1 LTNVTAVKSGGGT
14 IGQSIELVLGTT
26 DWYRCSLVINVT
38 SSGNLLIKPLN
49 SSNQDVTGTMYIQD
63 AMINQGLAAYPY
75 IETTTAPVAGGILE
89 DMPRLD
95 YSNGSCPA
103 LLLEPQ
109 RTNIVSSML
118 FPSLNSATYILSS
131 TKIGD
136 GMPMQHFTKT
146 AFGQYAGHILNNQSI
161 SSGDVI
167 AFSMFFK
174 PISAQNN
181 FHKIQMSIQD
191 QDSPIYYDYS
201 RDGFFNDV
209 SGTPLPSNKYVEEYA
224 NGVYR
229 IVHIQTST
237 ASATRINL
245 NIDAYYNTTSQ
256 FLCGYAQ
263 VEQDAT
269 YPTSYIPTY
278 GVSQTRLRDAQAELT
293 TPNGNV
299 SEGTIFYEF
308 DKAQAP
314 TSYDIVPFKVGTNRI
329 LRISQYNPNMRF
341 SINENATSYNESNSY
356 NSHIKVAVSY
366 SSSSVKLFING
377 VLRATDTTYSASGNV
392 IIPANGLQATNIGC
406 SLESK
411 QLTYFPTALTD
422 SECIEL
428 TTI

>member
-1 LTNVTAVKSGGGT
+1 
-14 IGQSIELVLGTT
+14 
-26 DWYRCSLVINVT
+26 
-38 SSGNLLIKPLN
+38 
-49 SSNQDVTGTMYIQD
+49 
-63 AMINQGLAAYPY
+63 
-75 IETTTAPVAGGILE
+75 
-89 DMPRLD
+89 
-95 YSNGSCPA
+95 
-103 LLLEPQ
+103 
-109 RTNIVSSML
+109 
-118 FPSLNSATYILSS
+118 
-131 TKIGD
+131 
-136 GMPMQHFTKT
+136 
-146 AFGQYAGHILNNQSI
+146 
-161 SSGDVI
+161 
-167 AFSMFFK
+167 MFFK

-181 FHKIQMSIQD
+181 FHKIQISIQD

-224 NGVYR
+224 NGVYI

-269 YPTSYIPTY
+269 YHTSYIPTY

-299 SEGTIFYEF
+299 NEGTIFYEF